1 VASGLLAGIHLE
13 GPFLSDARR
22 GAQNPAAL
30 VDVDLTLLERLAS
43 VAGPGSL
50 AQMTWAP
57 ERPGGEALPDA
68 LAGLGALGALG
79 HTDTDFAG
87 ATAALAAARSRAVRG
102 GQPLVTHLF
111 NGMPALK
118 SRAPGPVGAALAA
131 AGRGEAVVE
140 LIADGVHLDGGT
152 VRMVFDTVGPEQIAL
167 VSDAMA
173 ASGLPEGRYTLGGL
187 GVEVSGRSARLS
199 KGGSLAGGV
208 SVLLDQVR
216 WLVQDVGIA
225 LQDAVRAA
233 STTPARALALGQVG
247 ALEDGRRADVAVVGD
262 DLVLQG
268 VMRGGDWL

>member
-1 VASGLLAGIHLE
+1 
-13 GPFLSDARR
+13 
-22 GAQNPAAL
+22 
-30 VDVDLTLLERLAS
+30 
-43 VAGPGSL
+43 
-50 AQMTWAP
+50 
-57 ERPGGEALPDA
+57 
-68 LAGLGALGALG
+68 
-79 HTDTDFAG
+79 
-87 ATAALAAARSRAVRG
+87 
-102 GQPLVTHLF
+102 
-111 NGMPALK
+111 MPALK

-208 SVLLDQVR
+208 SVLFDQVR